1 MLSQS
6 TAIHFHG
13 RELPNDQDDV
23 PFITQAPVKP
33 GESYTD
39 EFHRPETQARTS
51 TPRTMTRRSRS
62 EAGFWVPSSSSPDAR
77 GRRIGWC

>member
-13 RELPNDQDDV
+13 LELPNDQDGV

-39 EFHRPETQARTS
+39 EFI
-51 TPRTMTRRSRS
+51 
-62 EAGFWVPSSSSPDAR
+62 VPKR
-77 GRRIGWC
+77 GLAQVPLAP

>member
-1 MLSQS
+1 VKLTNMLSQS

-13 RELPNDQDDV
+13 RELPNDQDDM

-39 EFHRPETQARTS
+39 EFTVPK
-51 TPRTMTRRSRS
+51 RRL
-62 EAGFWVPSSSSPDAR
+62 AQVPLAP
-77 GRRIGWC
+77 

>member
-13 RELPNDQDDV
+13 LELPNDQDGV

-33 GESYTD
+33 G
-39 EFHRPETQARTS
+39 RA
-51 TPRTMTRRSRS
+51 TPT
-62 EAGFWVPSSSSPDAR
+62 SSPSRNAGSHKYHSHHDSAVQV
-77 GRRIGWC
+77 